1 MRVCAELLQQEEQ
14 KRQEVLAAQVNGKSE
29 ELELTQQMLSELL
42 CQEDEVRLAIRLV
55 PPPFSLTSCVF
66 SALRSHPY
74 SRLPCSCLERHTS
87 SFL

>member
-1 MRVCAELLQQEEQ
+1 MCACAELLQQEEQ

-55 PPPFSLTSCVF
+55 PPPFFSHILCVLSIEITSIF
-66 SALRSHPY
+66 
-74 SRLPCSCLERHTS
+74 
-87 SFL
+87 

>member
-1 MRVCAELLQQEEQ
+1 MCACAELLQQEEQ

-55 PPPFSLTSCVF
+55 PAPFFSHILFALSIEITSIF
-66 SALRSHPY
+66 
-74 SRLPCSCLERHTS
+74 
-87 SFL
+87 